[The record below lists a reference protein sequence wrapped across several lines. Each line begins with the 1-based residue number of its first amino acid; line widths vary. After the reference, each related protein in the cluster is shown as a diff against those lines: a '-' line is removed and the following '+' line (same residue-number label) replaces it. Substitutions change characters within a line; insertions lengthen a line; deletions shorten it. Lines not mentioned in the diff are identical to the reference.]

1 MLMRM
6 MQQLSGDIMNDVKA
20 FIQKQCDEIRHTVN
34 NEKALIAVSG
44 GVDSTTCA
52 MLTHKAM
59 GNNLQCIF
67 IDTGFMRLNEPKGVE
82 SFFNGL
88 NLPFK
93 IIDAQ
98 QKFLEAIK
106 GIEDAEEKRKRFRMI
121 FYKTLGET
129 AKNAGCKFLI
139 QGTIAPDWIETK
151 GRIKTQHNVLNQIGI
166 NPKVQFGFNLIEP
179 LAYLYKDQVRDVA
192 RELKIKTDFSERQP
206 FPGPGLLV
214 RVVGKVTKEKLD
226 IEKRAT
232 TVVEENFT
240 GDQYFAAIID
250 DEVEKNNKIPRT
262 VAKFFDKE
270 KISID
275 VKVSKNNVTGVK
287 GDLRAYKKL
296 ALLTVKSDSNL
307 FKPPIKKLVELQV
320 DIISNNHDFTR
331 VAYNV
336 TETPRNGKYIILLRS
351 VTTRDFMST
360 GVTEIP
366 WNVLIKTANKIMEDN
381 KEVSAVYY
389 DVTPK
394 PPATVEYE

>member
-1 MLMRM
+1 MRM
-6 MQQLSGDIMNDVKA
+6 MQKLSGNTMYDAKD
-20 FIQKQCDEIRHTVN
+20 FIQKQCDEIKHTVN

-52 MLTHKAM
+52 MLTHKAI

-67 IDTGFMRLNEPKGVE
+67 IDTGFMRLNESKRVE
-82 SFFNGL
+82 SFFNSL

-93 IIDAQ
+93 IVDAQ
-98 QKFLEAIK
+98 QKFLEAVE

-121 FYKTLGET
+121 FYKTLGES
-129 AKNAGCKFLI
+129 AKKAGCKFLV

-151 GRIKTQHNVLNQIGI
+151 GGIKTQHNVLDQIGI
-166 NPKVQFGFNLIEP
+166 NPKVQFGFYLIEP

-232 TVVEENFT
+232 TVVEENFM

-250 DEVEKNNKIPRT
+250 DEVEKNNKIPET
-262 VAKFFDKE
+262 VVKFFDKE

-275 VKVSKNNVTGVK
+275 VKAPKNNVTGVK

-296 ALLTVKSDSNL
+296 ALLTVISDSEL
-307 FKPPIKKLVELQV
+307 FKPSIKKLVELQV
-320 DIISNNHDFTR
+320 DIISNNPDFTR

-336 TETPRNGKYIILLRS
+336 TENPRSRKYIILLRS

-366 WNVLIKTANKIMEDN
+366 WDVLIKTANKIMEEN

>member
-1 MLMRM
+1 MKT
-6 MQQLSGDIMNDVKA
+6 MQILGDATYDIKD
-20 FIQKQCDEIRHTVN
+20 FIQKQCEEIKHAVN
-34 NEKALIAVSG
+34 DEKALIAVSG

-52 MLTHKAM
+52 MLTHKAI

-67 IDTGFMRLNEPKGVE
+67 IDTGFMRLNESKKVE
-82 SFFNGL
+82 SFFNSL
-88 NLPFK
+88 NLPFR
-93 IIDAQ
+93 IVNAQ
-98 QKFLEAIK
+98 QKFLEAVE

-121 FYKTLGET
+121 FYKTFSEA
-129 AKNAGCKFLI
+129 AKNFGSRFLV

-151 GRIKTQHNVLNQIGI
+151 GGIKTQHNVLDQIGI
-166 NPKVQFGFNLIEP
+166 NPRDVFGFQVIEP
-179 LAYLYKDQVRDVA
+179 LAYLYKDQVRNVA

-214 RVVGKVTKEKLD
+214 RIIGKVTKEKLD
-226 IEKRAT
+226 IEKRANA
-232 TVVEENFT
+232 VVEENFT

-250 DEVEKNNKIPRT
+250 DQVEKNNKIPET

-270 KISID
+270 KINID
-275 VKVSKNNVTGVK
+275 VKVPKNNVTGVK

-296 ALLTVKSDSNL
+296 ALLTIKSGSNL
-307 FKPPIKKLVELQV
+307 FKPAIKKLVELQV
-320 DIISNNHDFTR
+320 DIISNNTDFTR

-336 TETPRNGKYIILLRS
+336 TEKPRSGNYIILLRS

-360 GVTEIP
+360 GVTDIP
-366 WNVLIKTANKIMEDN
+366 WDVLIKTTDRIMDEN
-381 KEVSAVYY
+381 KEISAVYY